1 MQEKS
6 TYNIF
11 LKFQRLEVPTNFP
24 FLSNVNLNILQSLVK
39 SGQYTVKSDVSE
51 EVLQSFLNNW
61 VTNDIPDI
69 NPENFSE
76 FDKLSQEFE
85 RMKDLIQIFK
95 NNSSNSIIFRLITKN
110 RNLKKQLSSRKCL
123 LKEKVRNDKK
133 IIEYLFHSA
142 TDEISLISRNIADDL
157 FYFCSSGYVYDVY
170 LVTRRKI
177 KQNGLI
183 FALDDEDNT
192 AGIYNSKVLTSDV
205 VIPRSIID
213 ESTNKEFIITSIY
226 ERSFQCSSIKS
237 LSFAD
242 DSEVRFVY
250 QNAFFNSGIESIA
263 FPSSLIELKDGWC
276 YHAMHLKNVSFKTQ
290 NPLFSCFDNKLIIGK
305 SSMQSDNYD
314 VLHFAR
320 RDIEDVVIPSFI
332 KKISPYAFNFCLKLN
347 KVEFQKNSE
356 LLTIEKGA
364 FSESYLQSITLP
376 SHVRAI
382 HAIAFYIC
390 RRLKKVEFENNESE
404 LVSIERNAFADSR
417 IEELTL
423 PSNITY
429 LSEGWCNDMSWLKSI
444 KIIPYSK
451 VNIAF
456 YNEKML
462 LGKSDLKSDN
472 FDILLFVL
480 RNATKITIPSFIKH
494 VSSHSTSLCTKLKS
508 VEFDENSE
516 LDSIGKFAFHSLSV
530 SSIKIPK
537 NVTCIDKNAF
547 YLCRFLKRIDFHEQ
561 SKLIEIGCNAFSFS
575 SIQCIIIPSSV
586 KTIHEH
592 AFTNCR
598 SLKIVEIL
606 EDSKLVSSN
615 KEYFANSTNVV
626 IMIPVNL
633 RKSLHFKVSKPSNL
647 FNSFAAYK

>member
-6 TYNIF
+6 TYDIF

-24 FLSNVNLNILQSLVK
+24 FLSNVNPNILQSLVK

-69 NPENFSE
+69 NPDNFSE

-110 RNLKKQLSSRKCL
+110 HNLKKQLSSKKCL

-157 FYFCSSGYVYDVY
+157 FYFCSFGYAYDVY
-170 LVTRRKI
+170 LITRRKI
-177 KQNGLI
+177 KKNGLI
-183 FALDDEDNT
+183 FALNDEDNT
-192 AGIYNSKVLTSDV
+192 AGIYRSKVLTSDV

-226 ERSFQCSSIKS
+226 EHSFLSSSIKS

-250 QNAFFNSGIESIA
+250 QNAFFNSGIENIT

-276 YHAMHLKNVSFKTQ
+276 YHAMQLKNVSFKSQ
-290 NPLFSCFDNKLIIGK
+290 NPFFSWFDNKLIIGK

-332 KKISPYAFNFCLKLN
+332 KKISPYAFNFCYKLN

-364 FSESYLQSITLP
+364 FSESDLQSIIIP
-376 SHVRAI
+376 SHVRVI
-382 HAIAFYIC
+382 RSIAFYIC

-429 LSEGWCNDMSWLKSI
+429 LSEGWCNDMPWLKSI

-451 VNIAF
+451 VNIVL

-462 LGKSDLKSDN
+462 LGKSDIKSDN

-494 VSSHSTSLCTKLKS
+494 VSSHSASLCTKLKS
-508 VEFDENSE
+508 VEFEENSE
-516 LDSIGKFAFHSLSV
+516 LVSIGKFAFHSLSI

-537 NVTCIDKNAF
+537 NVTCIEEKAF
-547 YLCRFLKRIDFHEQ
+547 HSCRSLKRIDFHEQ
-561 SKLIEIGCNAFSFS
+561 SKLIEIGYNAFSFS
-575 SIQCIIIPSSV
+575 SIRCITIPSSV

-606 EDSKLVSSN
+606 EDSKLVSTN
-615 KEYFANSTNVV
+615 KEYFANSINVV
-626 IMIPVNL
+626 LMIPVNL
-633 RKSLHFKVSKPSNL
+633 RKSLHFKVPKPSNFL
-647 FNSFAAYK
+647 NLFAAF